1 MFLRQKSEG
10 DNPKSSRNQ
19 GMYPNNLKMLFLREI
34 KVLEA
39 RQRLE
44 ALVIPKR
51 QALTRHQAL
60 LAPLLHKAQIAFPQQ
75 LKTSIFRLI
84 GYITKQFDSLFSSP
98 RLSRVLLAKVLFN
111 RRYNSFTRLAVTIRI
126 MGKTHRLII
135 NIITH

>member
-1 MFLRQKSEG
+1 MKLFNSDFLSKNSVLSAAITRI
-10 DNPKSSRNQ
+10 
-19 GMYPNNLKMLFLREI
+19 YPNNLKMLFLREI

-60 LAPLLHKAQIAFPQQ
+60 LAPLLHVAQIAFPQQ

-84 GYITKQFDSLFSSP
+84 GYIP
-98 RLSRVLLAKVLFN
+98 V
-111 RRYNSFTRLAVTIRI
+111 
-126 MGKTHRLII
+126 II
-135 NIITH
+135 EDPAR